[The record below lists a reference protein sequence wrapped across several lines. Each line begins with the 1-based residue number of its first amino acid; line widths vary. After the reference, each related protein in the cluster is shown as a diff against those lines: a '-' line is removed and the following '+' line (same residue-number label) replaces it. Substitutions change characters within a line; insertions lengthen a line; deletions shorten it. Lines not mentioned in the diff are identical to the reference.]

1 MTARRRGHLCHLQER
16 KHALLHA
23 RTAGAGEQHDRQTL
37 FGRVL
42 EQAGQLFTDDRT
54 HGRHHKMAV
63 HHTDAGLHAADLA
76 HAGFNGVRHADLF
89 SQLCREVDRVRRCQI
104 GVQLL
109 KAVLIR
115 DLTDARAREQSSV
128 ASAVRAHI
136 QILAVGIR
144 LQFCAA
150 ALAGYDLGR
159 FVLLRFHFHRGLA
172 CFLKQ
177 VDQTHA

>member
-1 MTARRRGHLCHLQER
+1 MPSCIRA
-16 KHALLHA
+16 
-23 RTAGAGEQHDRQTL
+23 L

-54 HGRHHKMAV
+54 HRRHHEMAV
-63 HHTDAGLHAADLA
+63 HDADRGFHAADLT
-76 HAGFNGVRHADLF
+76 HAGLDCVRHADLF
-89 SQLCREVDRVRRCQI
+89 SQLCRFLCVSREVDRVRRCQI

-150 ALAGYDLGR
+150 ALAGYDLSR